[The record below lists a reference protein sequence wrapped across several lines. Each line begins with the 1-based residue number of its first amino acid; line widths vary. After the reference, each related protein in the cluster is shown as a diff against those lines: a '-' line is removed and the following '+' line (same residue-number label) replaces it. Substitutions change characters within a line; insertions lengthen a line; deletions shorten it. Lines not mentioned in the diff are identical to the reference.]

1 MGIDEIVQYFFTQL
15 AQGLSTDTIANKLV
29 QQLRVP
35 KADVSIAHA
44 RVKQIVG
51 QGWAVE
57 GQYWEAV
64 RARLLEDLSED
75 AVDSV
80 HATTDKILAH
90 LNPAQSAEFHDRG
103 LVLGNVQSGKTTNF
117 LSLAAKAVDN
127 KYRLV
132 VILSGTTNSLREQT
146 QDRVDE
152 LLIGADEND
161 WQRLTDKSD
170 DFTGFGLNAAQM
182 LTNNVPLIA
191 VVKKNPFRL
200 RRLLSFLAAAG
211 TDAQKLSPMILI
223 DDEADLAS
231 LDVGGK
237 RRSTINTLL
246 LKLLKHPR
254 SAYVAYTATPFA
266 NVLVDPSNPEDLYP
280 RNFIISMPRP
290 TGYFGAAEMFG
301 PDDDDSAP
309 SVDMVRLVS
318 PSEAHAITAPV
329 DAEAL
334 DTWQPYVGPELLKSL
349 RWFLL
354 STAARRVRDSS
365 PHHSTMLIHT
375 SERYKAHF
383 ALLSAVR
390 SEIESIAERLEAK
403 DAIEELEFR
412 TLWEDE
418 TGRLSGDRWGNV
430 AVSWLEVSSHL
441 GSLAKSVRL
450 IADNYKSADRL
461 SYEKGASSATIVIGG
476 NTLSR
481 GLTLIGLCASF
492 FVRTPGT
499 YASRLQMSRWFGFR
513 AGYEDLCRVWMSE
526 GLIWDFQ
533 FLSRIEQEL
542 RDDISRYELQGIS
555 PLEQAVRI
563 RTHDSMAVAMPGHLK
578 VAQTIKLSFSES
590 IRQTLVLWR
599 TDAAKIAGNLAA
611 VRRLGAAAASSE
623 RLVSSSGDNVFG
635 AVPFADIKEF
645 LISYSAP
652 PDHAG
657 VEFARLVTYLEL
669 EAKVDAP
676 KTWRVAFVNGHSDA
690 GALVVDGVG
699 AVRLTRRSR
708 LADGPIDQARLGAL
722 APGNV
727 RARHLEPELKQSE
740 LIGLS
745 APEIG
750 RRRHSAL
757 PDVGII
763 RIYVLDKDASPSN
776 SESGRVRLDAADHLI
791 GVTLDLPAASNPDSG
806 VEYVRAP
813 IEDPEETAASEET
826 DDADSA
832 DELHEEEDDD
842 DE

>member
-35 KADVSIAHA
+35 KADVSVAHA

-64 RARLLEDLSED
+64 RTRLLEDLSED
-75 AVDSV
+75 AVASV
-80 HATTDKILAH
+80 HATTEKILAH
-90 LNPAQSAEFHDRG
+90 LTPAHSAEFHDRG

-146 QDRVDE
+146 QERVDQ
-152 LLIGADEND
+152 LLIGADEDD
-161 WQRLTDKSD
+161 WQRLTDMSD
-170 DFTGFGLNAAQM
+170 DFTGLGLNAAQM
-182 LTNNVPLIA
+182 LTSNVPLIA

-200 RRLLSFLAAAG
+200 RRLLSFLTAAG

-246 LKLLKHPR
+246 LKLLRHPR

-280 RNFIISMPRP
+280 RNFITSMPRP
-290 TGYFGAAEMFG
+290 NGYFGAAEMFG
-301 PDDDDSAP
+301 PDDEDSAS

-318 PSEAHAITAPV
+318 QSEAHEITAPV
-329 DAEAL
+329 DAGAL
-334 DTWQPYVGPELLKSL
+334 DAWRPAVGPELLRSL

-354 STAARRVRDSS
+354 ATAARRVRDSS

-390 SEIESIAERLEAK
+390 GEIESIAGRLRAS
-403 DAIEELEFR
+403 DPIEELEFR
-412 TLWEDE
+412 ALWEDE
-418 TGRLSGDRWGNV
+418 TARLSGARWGNDPV
-430 AVSWLEVSSHL
+430 AWVDLSPHL
-441 GSLAKSVRL
+441 LNIADSVRT

-461 SYEKGASSATIVIGG
+461 SYQKGAASATIVIGG

-481 GLTLIGLCASF
+481 GLTLIGLCASY

-513 AGYEDLCRVWMSE
+513 AGYEDLCRVWMTE

-533 FLSRIEQEL
+533 FLSRVEQEL

-599 TDAAKIAGNLAA
+599 TDPAKLAQNLAA
-611 VRRLGAAAASSE
+611 VRRLGAAAAASV
-623 RLVSSSGDNVFG
+623 RLASSSGDFVFE
-635 AVPFADIKEF
+635 AVPFVAIKEF
-645 LISYSAP
+645 LSSYSAP

-657 VEFARLVTYLEL
+657 VEFARLVKYLEL
-669 EAKVDAP
+669 EATVGAP
-676 KTWRVAFVNGHSDA
+676 KTWRVAFVNGRSDA
-690 GALVVDGVG
+690 DPLVIDGVG

-708 LADGPIDQARLGAL
+708 LSAGPIEQARLGAL

-727 RARHLEPELKQSE
+727 RARHLEPQLQQSQ
-740 LIGLS
+740 LTGLTAS
-745 APEIG
+745 EIG
-750 RRRHSAL
+750 KQRHAAM

-763 RIYVLDKDASPSN
+763 RLYVLDKDSAPSH
-776 SESGRVRLDAADHLI
+776 SEFGRVRLDASDHLVGI
-791 GVTLDLPAASNPDSG
+791 SLDLPAASNPDSG

-826 DDADSA
+826 EDADSA
-832 DELHEEEDDD
+832 DELEDN

>member
-1 MGIDEIVQYFFTQL
+1 MGIDEIVQYFFVQL

-29 QQLRVP
+29 QQLHVP
-35 KADVSIAHA
+35 KADVSVAHA
-44 RVKQIVG
+44 RVKQIAG

-57 GQYWEAV
+57 GQYWAAV

-80 HATTDKILAH
+80 HDTTERILAH
-90 LNPAQSAEFHDRG
+90 LTPAQSAEFHDRG

-146 QDRVDE
+146 QSRVDE
-152 LLIGADEND
+152 ILIGTDEDD
-161 WQRLTDKSD
+161 WHRLTDLSD

-182 LTNNVPLIA
+182 LTSNVPLIA

-200 RRLLSFLAAAG
+200 RRLLKFLEAAG
-211 TDAQKLSPMILI
+211 TDAQKLAPMILI

-231 LDVGGK
+231 LDAGGK
-237 RRSTINTLL
+237 RRSTINSLL
-246 LKLLKHPR
+246 LRLLRHPR

-266 NVLVDPSNPEDLYP
+266 NVLVDPANPEDLYP

-301 PDDDDSAP
+301 AEDEDGAS
-309 SVDMVRLVS
+309 SVDMVRLVPS
-318 PSEAHAITAPV
+318 SEAGAVTAPV
-329 DAEAL
+329 DPDAL
-334 DTWQPYVGPELLKSL
+334 DAWRPEVGPELLRSL

-354 STAARRVRDSS
+354 ATAARRVRDAT

-390 SEIESIAERLEAK
+390 SQLELIVEKLETK
-403 DAIEELEFR
+403 DPLEELEFR
-412 TLWEDE
+412 ELWEDE
-418 TGRLSGDRWGNV
+418 TRRLSGIRWGNA
-430 AVSWLEVSSHL
+430 AVQWVDILPQLED
-441 GSLAKSVRL
+441 LARSTRL

-461 SYEKGASSATIVIGG
+461 SYAKGASSATIVIGG

-481 GLTLIGLCASF
+481 GLTLLGLCASF

-513 AGYEDLCRVWMSE
+513 AGYEDLCRVWMTE

-533 FLSRIEQEL
+533 FLSRVEQEL
-542 RDDISRYELQGIS
+542 RDDIRRYELQGIS
-555 PLEQAVRI
+555 PLDQAVRI

-590 IRQTLVLWR
+590 VRQTLVLWR
-599 TDAAKIAGNLAA
+599 TDAAKVAQNHVA
-611 VRRLGAAAASSE
+611 VRRLGAAAASSVRINSASE
-623 RLVSSSGDNVFG
+623 DYVFG
-635 AVPFADIKEF
+635 EVPFAAIKEF
-645 LISYSAP
+645 LSAYSAP

-657 VEFARLVTYLEL
+657 VEFTRLVKYLEL
-669 EAKVDAP
+669 EATVGAP
-676 KTWRVAFVNGHSDA
+676 SSWRVAFVNGGS
-690 GALVVDGVG
+690 GAEPFAIDGVG
-699 AVRLTRRSR
+699 PIRLTRRSR
-708 LADGPIDQARLGAL
+708 LDAGAAELARLGAL

-727 RARHLEPELKQSE
+727 RARHLEPELQQAD
-740 LIGLS
+740 LIGLTAS
-745 APEIG
+745 EMG
-750 RRRHSAL
+750 RLRHAAL
-757 PDVGII
+757 PNVGII
-763 RIYVLDKDASPSN
+763 RIYVLDKDSAPSN
-776 SESGRVRLDAADHLI
+776 LESGRARLDAIDHLI
-791 GVTLDLPAASNPDSG
+791 GVSLDLPAASNPDSS

-813 IEDPEETAASEET
+813 IEDPEVTAAGEEAE
-826 DDADSA
+826 DADAA
-832 DELHEEEDDD
+832 DEGVDEDV